1 MHEFFLFSRNYR
13 ELQRK
18 HIKEESLMKTRYKL
32 LLVFAC
38 LALLTFSGCTD
49 EEELRNRN
57 RGGRLLTLPGQKKM
71 VIK

>member
-1 MHEFFLFSRNYR
+1 
-13 ELQRK
+13 
-18 HIKEESLMKTRYKL
+18 MKTRYKL

-57 RGGRLLTLPGQKKM
+57 RGGRLLTLSGQKKM